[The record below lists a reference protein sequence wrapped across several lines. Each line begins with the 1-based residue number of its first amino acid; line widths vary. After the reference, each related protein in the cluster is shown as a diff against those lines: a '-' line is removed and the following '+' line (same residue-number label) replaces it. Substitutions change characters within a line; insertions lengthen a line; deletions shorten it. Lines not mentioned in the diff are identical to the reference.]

1 MKIDLILTKAF
12 KFITFV
18 FFSFAMLVYFGVLII
33 IPLDIMFHIARLL
46 FSIGLPTPVAVAV
59 GLGALAYLGFAIWRM
74 PALSGLVLDIG
85 KELIA
90 FGHKQIERFDAIAA
104 GQPSGNA

>member
-12 KFITFV
+12 KFVTFV
-18 FFSFAMLVYFGVLII
+18 FFSFAMLVYFGILII

-59 GLGALAYLGFAIWRM
+59 GVGALAYIGHAIWKL
-74 PALSGLVLDIG
+74 PALSGLILDIG
-85 KELIA
+85 KELIS
-90 FGHKQIERFDAIAA
+90 FGHKQIERFDTVV
-104 GQPSGNA
+104 GQPSSNA